1 MPPIALT
8 KTTSDPAETQAS
20 RGPENFG
27 EATAGRRREGH
38 LIVAHYEVVG
48 RVSKGDRL
56 LRLPQPISV
65 ISTISGGQ
73 FIRIGRSTM
82 PIP

>member
-1 MPPIALT
+1 MKLCRQLGEVGSPKATFAL
-8 KTTSDPAETQAS
+8 
-20 RGPENFG
+20 R
-27 EATAGRRREGH
+27 ATAGRRREGH